1 MAPPMWKGRL
11 FVESVV
17 IVVSILLA
25 FAIDAA
31 WAERLERLEEAG
43 IRNGLRQEFEEYRAS
58 LVGRIEQHGQMLAAM
73 RIILESA
80 ESGEWASQE
89 LTIDDA
95 LGLAVHPPT
104 SDLGN
109 GVRDALVQAGRLE
122 IISDPVLR
130 RRLAE
135 WPRYFEELLD
145 DEVFGRRIVME
156 EILPYLASRGF
167 PLSATMS
174 AQYGGP
180 WPVTSTS
187 IADSKALREALL
199 RDDRFRAL
207 IEIRYG
213 YWAHTGGE
221 YRDAIEAVDAI
232 LADLSSDRR

>member
-1 MAPPMWKGRL
+1 MAQPMWKGRL
-11 FVESVV
+11 FVEGVV

-25 FAIDAA
+25 FAIDAG
-31 WAERLERLEEAG
+31 WAERQERLEEAE
-43 IRNGLRQEFEEYRAS
+43 IRLGLRQEFEEYRGS
-58 LVGRIEQHGQMLAAM
+58 LVGRIEQHGRMLAAM
-73 RIILESA
+73 GLILESA
-80 ESGEWASQE
+80 ESGEWTSEE
-89 LTIDDA
+89 LTIDEA

-122 IISDPVLR
+122 IISDPDLR

-156 EILPYLASRGF
+156 EILPFLASKGL
-167 PLSATMS
+167 PLSAIMS

-180 WPVTSTS
+180 WPVTNTR
-187 IADSKALREALL
+187 IAGSRELLEQLL
-199 RDDRFRAL
+199 RDDHFRAL

-232 LADLSSDRR
+232 LADLNSGRR